1 MRKTQKPPLKLV
13 GATTTSTAA
22 NPFQPPLNLGT
33 SGASA
38 WTSIQNEY
46 QISDAGGLEL
56 LNQMCAALDDITS
69 YDEIISHDGIVIR
82 TKTGTRAHPLLKEKL
97 SLRAFVTRTIQRLG
111 LNIEVVRPTSGRPPG
126 QSYPVWEDD

>member
-22 NPFQPPLNLGT
+22 NPFQPPPNLGT

-56 LNQMCAALDDITS
+56 LNQLCAALDDITS

-82 TKTGTRAHPLLKEKL
+82 TKTGTRAQVSTGLVILTASSSHFDPYLPWPL
-97 SLRAFVTRTIQRLG
+97 
-111 LNIEVVRPTSGRPPG
+111 EVI
-126 QSYPVWEDD
+126 WL